1 MAPRPPRPVGE
12 ADWHTMGRMVRTLV
26 CAMCRRHP
34 VDWRFRPFCSRRC
47 QLDDL
52 ARWADGTYRVP
63 GPEVEQQDT
72 LDDDN

>member
-1 MAPRPPRPVGE
+1 MDRP
-12 ADWHTMGRMVRTLV
+12 LV
-26 CAMCRRHP
+26 CAACRLHP

-63 GPEVEQQDT
+63 GPEVDRLEQPE
-72 LDDDN
+72 DDDN

>member
-1 MAPRPPRPVGE
+1 MDAPPR
-12 ADWHTMGRMVRTLV
+12 
-26 CAMCRRHP
+26 CAACRLHP

-63 GPEVEQQDT
+63 GPEVETLDQD
-72 LDDDN
+72 DDDN